1 MSERERERVNARS
14 STSVS
19 PSLPAQ
25 VTVEVRAP
33 ASGTLTAILAQ
44 KEDTLIVGE
53 DLLEIDVGVGSK
65 GTAVSAPPAAPPAE
79 RAGAPASA
87 AATPTIERTASGVR
101 VHPSGKPSLI
111 RFRSGGPEASAA
123 LSPAVPAT
131 AAVGKSAA
139 AQKAPAAKASPLAH
153 VGVRVDWE
161 PPRLQMSSEEM
172 ECVDSGGASSVC

>member
-1 MSERERERVNARS
+1 MRERERVNARS

-65 GTAVSAPPAAPPAE
+65 GTAVSAPPAE

-101 VHPSGKPSLI
+101 FHPSGKPSLI